1 MLEPYVWYDP
11 HEIIKKLEWKIFQ
24 LKLIHAIEIENII
37 GDLVATSN
45 SLKTY
50 QNHKIWNFEPFSGE

>member
-11 HEIIKKLEWKIFQ
+11 LELVDEYEWKIFQ
-24 LKLIHAIEIENII
+24 LKLIHAKEIENIV
-37 GDLVATSN
+37 GDLIATSN

-50 QNHKIWNFEPFSGE
+50 LNRKMWQFEPFSGE